1 MSLSP
6 PATARPSVL
15 GWSALAAGV
24 LALALSGLPRP
35 VAVLPLAAAAVVLS
49 VIALARGHAAHG
61 LAGMVTALI
70 GAAVSVALLVNLGA
84 AVGLTGTHAE
94 AGGGHGGGAAVAG
107 QDPVQLLPSYVNAS
121 AAAPAFAAAN
131 LADGSEATAWRVPGS
146 GVGSTLAFAFGG
158 PVHLSAIGIAAGS
171 TQDRRV
177 TEMLC
182 AFADGSSAVASYSD
196 IRGLQAVGVDVD
208 TTTVSLTITESSINA
223 ARDFTAISEVVFV
236 GWPSS

>member
-6 PATARPSVL
+6 PATERPSVL
-15 GWSALAAGV
+15 GWSALAAGL

-70 GAAVSVALLVNLGA
+70 GAAVSVALIVNLGA
-84 AVGLTGTHAE
+84 AVGLTGTAAE
-94 AGGGHGGGAAVAG
+94 AGGQGGGAAVAG

-121 AAAPAFAAAN
+121 AAAPASAPAN
-131 LADGSEATAWRVPGS
+131 LVDGSETTAWRVPGS

-158 PVHLSAIGIAAGS
+158 PVHLSAIGIVAGS
-171 TQDRRV
+171 TEDRRV
-177 TEMLC
+177 TEVSC
-182 AFADGSSAVASYSD
+182 AFADGSSVVASFSD

-208 TTTVSLTITESSINA
+208 TTTVSLTITASSSNA

>member
-15 GWSALAAGV
+15 GWSALAAGL

-70 GAAVSVALLVNLGA
+70 GAAVSIALIVNLGA
-84 AVGLTGTHAE
+84 AVGLTGTPAE
-94 AGGGHGGGAAVAG
+94 AGGQGGGAGAAVAG
-107 QDPVQLLPSYVNAS
+107 QDPVQLLPSYVNGPS
-121 AAAPAFAAAN
+121 YPAN
-131 LADGSEATAWRVPGS
+131 LVDGDETTAWRVPGS

-171 TQDRRV
+171 TEDRRV
-177 TEMLC
+177 TEVLC
-182 AFADGSSAVASYSD
+182 TFADGSSAAASFSD
-196 IRGLQAVGVDVD
+196 IRGLQAVGVDID
-208 TTTVSLTITESSINA
+208 TTTVSLTITASSSDA

-236 GWPSS
+236 GWPSN